1 MIACQVCH
9 TSVYYGT
16 LFCPE
21 CCARVNDDTSSP
33 TSALPA
39 KEAAEMIRA
48 KSGVSGGESTHS
60 PLTPVDQIALK
71 VAGNNV
77 GIPLF
82 GQQEYILGRA
92 EKGQAVIP
100 DIDLNRFG
108 AHDKGV
114 SRLHCHLRFEGN
126 SLLAIDLGSANG
138 TFVNDTRVL
147 PDHPAILSD
156 GDVLRL
162 GNLIIEVTRQIGGQ

>member
-21 CCARVNDDTSSP
+21 CCARVSEDASSP
-33 TSALPA
+33 TNALPA
-39 KEAAEMIRA
+39 EKATEMIPT
-48 KSGVSGGESTHS
+48 KSNDSSHS
-60 PLTPVDQIALK
+60 PLTSKDQIALM

-108 AHDKGV
+108 AHEKGV

-138 TFVNDTRVL
+138 TFINDARVL
-147 PDHPAILSD
+147 PDHPAVLSD
-156 GDVLRL
+156 GDILRL
-162 GNLIIEVTRQIGGQ
+162 GNLVIEVTRQIGGQ

>member
-1 MIACQVCH
+1 MIACHVCH
-9 TSVYYGT
+9 ASVYYGT

-21 CCARVNDDTSSP
+21 CCARVSEDTSAP
-33 TSALPA
+33 TNALPA
-39 KEAAEMIRA
+39 EKAADMIRPRSA
-48 KSGVSGGESTHS
+48 ESPHAPLASGDS
-60 PLTPVDQIALK
+60 IALK

-108 AHDKGV
+108 AHEKGV

-138 TFVNDTRVL
+138 TFINDNRVL
-147 PDHPAILSD
+147 PDHPATLSD
-156 GDVLRL
+156 GDILRL
-162 GNLIIEVTRQIGGQ
+162 GNLIIEVTRQQGGA

>member
-1 MIACQVCH
+1 MITCHVCR

-21 CCARVNDDTSSP
+21 CCARISDDNSP
-33 TSALPA
+33 PTNALPA
-39 KEAAEMIRA
+39 EHAAHIAGKTSGESAAE
-48 KSGVSGGESTHS
+48 
-60 PLTPVDQIALK
+60 PLHANDRIILNI
-71 VAGNNV
+71 AGNNV

-114 SRLHCHLRFEGN
+114 SRLHCHLRFEGD
-126 SLLAIDLGSANG
+126 SLFVVDLGSANG
-138 TFVNDTRVL
+138 TFINETRVL
-147 PDHPAILSD
+147 PDRPVPLSD
-156 GDVLRL
+156 RDTIRL
-162 GNLIIEVTRQIGGQ
+162 GNLRIEVTRETS

>member
-1 MIACQVCH
+1 MISCHVCH
-9 TSVYYGT
+9 ASVYYGT

-21 CCARVNDDTSSP
+21 CCARVSEDASAP
-33 TSALPA
+33 TNALPA
-39 KEAAEMIRA
+39 GKAAEMIHSRDA
-48 KSGVSGGESTHS
+48 GSSHS
-60 PLTPVDQIALK
+60 PLTSTDSIALR

-108 AHDKGV
+108 AHEKGV

-126 SLLAIDLGSANG
+126 MLLAIDLGSANG
-138 TFVNDTRVL
+138 TFINDKKVL
-147 PDHPAILSD
+147 PDHPAALSD
-156 GDVLRL
+156 GDILRL
-162 GNLIIEVTRQIGGQ
+162 GNLIIEVTRKIGGQ

>member
-1 MIACQVCH
+1 MIVCH
-9 TSVYYGT
+9 VCQASNYFGT
-16 LFCPE
+16 LFCPQ
-21 CCARVNDDTSSP
+21 CCARVSEDSSSP
-33 TSALPA
+33 TNALSSDKAEELIPA
-39 KEAAEMIRA
+39 HVPDPSRVPL
-48 KSGVSGGESTHS
+48 KSG
-60 PLTPVDQIALK
+60 DAIALRIT
-71 VAGNNV
+71 GNNV

-114 SRLHCHLRFEGN
+114 SRLHCHLRFEGAM
-126 SLLAIDLGSANG
+126 LLVVDLGSANG
-138 TFVNDTRVL
+138 TFINEARVF
-147 PDHPAILSD
+147 PDHPMTISA

-162 GNLIIEVTRQIGGQ
+162 GNLKIEVVRQTGGS

>member
-1 MIACQVCH
+1 MISCHVCH

-21 CCARVNDDTSSP
+21 CCARVSEDTSAP
-33 TSALPA
+33 TNALPINEA
-39 KEAAEMIRA
+39 KEKISSR
-48 KSGVSGGESTHS
+48 STDSSHS
-60 PLTPVDQIALK
+60 PLTSSDMIALK

-108 AHDKGV
+108 AHEKGV
-114 SRLHCHLRFEGN
+114 SRLHCHLRFEGDL
-126 SLLAIDLGSANG
+126 LLAIDLGSANG
-138 TFVNDTRVL
+138 TFINDKKVL
-147 PDHPAILSD
+147 PDHPATLSE
-156 GDVLRL
+156 GDILRL
-162 GNLIIEVTRQIGGQ
+162 GNLIIEVTRKTGGK

>member
-1 MIACQVCH
+1 MISCHVCH
-9 TSVYYGT
+9 ASVYYGT

-21 CCARVNDDTSSP
+21 CCARVSEDTSAP
-33 TSALPA
+33 TNALPA
-39 KEAAEMIRA
+39 GKEPDLIRP
-48 KSGVSGGESTHS
+48 KSSESSHAL
-60 PLTPVDQIALK
+60 LTPTDKISLK

-108 AHDKGV
+108 AHEKGV

-138 TFVNDTRVL
+138 TFINDTKVL
-147 PDHPAILSD
+147 PDHPAMLSD
-156 GDVLRL
+156 GDILRL

>member
-1 MIACQVCH
+1 MISCHVCH
-9 TSVYYGT
+9 ASVYYGT

-21 CCARVNDDTSSP
+21 CCARVSEDSSSP
-33 TSALPA
+33 TNALPED
-39 KEAAEMIRA
+39 KAAEMIPSR
-48 KSGVSGGESTHS
+48 SGESS
-60 PLTPVDQIALK
+60 RAPLTSKDQISLR

-108 AHDKGV
+108 AHEKGV
-114 SRLHCHLRFEGN
+114 SRLHCHLRFEGE

-138 TFVNDTRVL
+138 TFVNDKRVL

-156 GDVLRL
+156 GDILRL

>member
-1 MIACQVCH
+1 
-9 TSVYYGT
+9 VYYGT

-21 CCARVNDDTSSP
+21 CCARVSEDASAP
-33 TSALPA
+33 TNALPA
-39 KEAAEMIRA
+39 DKAGDMIPS
-48 KSGVSGGESTHS
+48 KSADSSHS
-60 PLTPVDQIALK
+60 PLTSTDSIALK

-108 AHDKGV
+108 AHEKGV

-126 SLLAIDLGSANG
+126 ALLAIDLGSANG
-138 TFVNDTRVL
+138 TFINDTKVL
-147 PDHPAILSD
+147 PDHPATLSD
-156 GDVLRL
+156 GDILRL
-162 GNLIIEVTRQIGGQ
+162 GNLIIEVTRQKGAQ

>member
-1 MIACQVCH
+1 MISCHVCH
-9 TSVYYGT
+9 ASVYYGT

-21 CCARVNDDTSSP
+21 CCARVSEDTSSP
-33 TSALPA
+33 TNALPA
-39 KEAAEMIRA
+39 GK
-48 KSGVSGGESTHS
+48 GGRIDPAQDRLIPPHA
-60 PLTPVDQIALK
+60 PLTSTDQISLK

-108 AHDKGV
+108 AHEKGV

-138 TFVNDTRVL
+138 TFINDNRVL
-147 PDHPAILSD
+147 PDHPAMLSD
-156 GDVLRL
+156 GDILRL

>member
-1 MIACQVCH
+1 MITCHVCQ

-21 CCARVNDDTSSP
+21 CCARVSEDASSP
-33 TSALPA
+33 TNALPVDKVEELIA
-39 KEAAEMIRA
+39 QRPADSARPPLQ
-48 KSGVSGGESTHS
+48 SGDS
-60 PLTPVDQIALK
+60 IALR

-108 AHDKGV
+108 AHEKGV
-114 SRLHCHLRFEGN
+114 SRLHCHLRFEGDA
-126 SLLAIDLGSANG
+126 LLAIDLGSANG
-138 TFVNDTRVL
+138 TFINDIRVL
-147 PDHPAILSD
+147 PDHPAPLSD
-156 GDVLRL
+156 GDILRL
-162 GNLIIEVTRQIGGQ
+162 GNLVIEVTHQAGGH

>member
-1 MIACQVCH
+1 MITCHVCQ

-21 CCARVNDDTSSP
+21 CCARVSEDTSAP
-33 TSALPA
+33 TNALPA
-39 KEAAEMIRA
+39 DKVEESLAGKPSDSSRPPLQ
-48 KSGVSGGESTHS
+48 SGDSIV
-60 PLTPVDQIALK
+60 LR

-108 AHDKGV
+108 AHEKGV

-138 TFVNDTRVL
+138 TFINDTRVL
-147 PDHPAILSD
+147 PDHPASLSD
-156 GDVLRL
+156 GDILRL
-162 GNLIIEVTRQIGGQ
+162 GNLVIEVTRQPGGH

>member
-1 MIACQVCH
+1 MISCHVCH

-21 CCARVNDDTSSP
+21 CCARVSEDASAP
-33 TSALPA
+33 TNALPA
-39 KEAAEMIRA
+39 EKAAEMIKPKAAEATRA
-48 KSGVSGGESTHS
+48 
-60 PLTPVDQIALK
+60 PLTSQDSIALK

-108 AHDKGV
+108 AHEKGV

-126 SLLAIDLGSANG
+126 ALLAIDLGSANG
-138 TFVNDTRVL
+138 TFINDTRVL
-147 PDHPAILSD
+147 PDHPATLSD
-156 GDVLRL
+156 GDILRL
-162 GNLIIEVTRQIGGQ
+162 GNLVIEVSRQQGGA

>member
-1 MIACQVCH
+1 MITCHVCQ

-21 CCARVNDDTSSP
+21 CCARVSEDASSP
-33 TSALPA
+33 TNALSGDMV
-39 KEAAEMIRA
+39 EDSIAE
-48 KSGVSGGESTHS
+48 KPSVSPRS
-60 PLTPVDQIALK
+60 PLQSGDSIALR

-108 AHDKGV
+108 AHEKGV
-114 SRLHCHLRFEGN
+114 SRLHCHLRFEGD
-126 SLLAIDLGSANG
+126 SLLAVDLGSANG
-138 TFVNDTRVL
+138 TFINDTRVL
-147 PDHPAILSD
+147 PDHPASLSD
-156 GDVLRL
+156 GDILRL
-162 GNLIIEVTRQIGGQ
+162 GNLVIEITRQPGQPGGH

>member
-1 MIACQVCH
+1 MISCHVCH
-9 TSVYYGT
+9 ASVYYGT

-21 CCARVNDDTSSP
+21 CCARVSEDTSSP
-33 TSALPA
+33 TNALPA
-39 KEAAEMIRA
+39 SKAAEFIPP
-48 KSGVSGGESTHS
+48 KPTESSHA
-60 PLTPVDQIALK
+60 PLTSEDRIALM

-108 AHDKGV
+108 AHEKGV

-138 TFVNDTRVL
+138 TFINDNRVL
-147 PDHPAILSD
+147 PDHPAMLSD
-156 GDVLRL
+156 GDILRL

>member
-1 MIACQVCH
+1 MISCHVCH

-21 CCARVNDDTSSP
+21 CCARVSEDASAP
-33 TSALPA
+33 TNALPMSKA
-39 KEAAEMIRA
+39 EEMI
-48 KSGVSGGESTHS
+48 SSDPTQSSHS
-60 PLTPVDQIALK
+60 PLTATDSIALK

-108 AHDKGV
+108 AHEKGV
-114 SRLHCHLRFEGN
+114 SRLHCHLRFEGGM
-126 SLLAIDLGSANG
+126 LLAIDLGSANG
-138 TFVNDTRVL
+138 TFINDKKVL
-147 PDHPAILSD
+147 PDHPAVLSD
-156 GDVLRL
+156 GDILRL
-162 GNLIIEVTRQIGGQ
+162 GNLIIEVTRQSGGK

>member
-1 MIACQVCH
+1 MISCHVCH

-21 CCARVNDDTSSP
+21 CCARVSEDTSAP
-33 TSALPA
+33 TNALPA
-39 KEAAEMIRA
+39 EKVAEMKA
-48 KSGVSGGESTHS
+48 SKSSESSHS
-60 PLTPVDQIALK
+60 PLTSTDQISLR

-108 AHDKGV
+108 AHEKGV
-114 SRLHCHLRFEGN
+114 SRLHCHLRFEGD

-138 TFVNDTRVL
+138 TYVNDERVL
-147 PDHPAILSD
+147 PDHPASLSD
-156 GDVLRL
+156 GDILRL

>member
-1 MIACQVCH
+1 MISCHVCH
-9 TSVYYGT
+9 ASVYYGT

-21 CCARVNDDTSSP
+21 CCARVSEDASSP
-33 TSALPA
+33 TNALPA
-39 KEAAEMIRA
+39 DKVEEIIAEKPSDGSR
-48 KSGVSGGESTHS
+48 S
-60 PLTPVDQIALK
+60 PLQSGDSIVLR

-108 AHDKGV
+108 AHEKGV
-114 SRLHCHLRFEGN
+114 SRLHCHLRFEGEL
-126 SLLAIDLGSANG
+126 LLAVDLGSANG
-138 TFVNDTRVL
+138 TFINDIRVL
-147 PDHPAILSD
+147 PDHPAPLSD
-156 GDVLRL
+156 GDILRL
-162 GNLIIEVTRQIGGQ
+162 GNLVIEVTRQSGAY

>member
-1 MIACQVCH
+1 MISCHVCH
-9 TSVYYGT
+9 ASVYYGT

-21 CCARVNDDTSSP
+21 CCARVSEDTSAP
-33 TSALPA
+33 TNALPINEA
-39 KEAAEMIRA
+39 KDKFSSR
-48 KSGVSGGESTHS
+48 SPDSSHS
-60 PLTPVDQIALK
+60 PLTSSDMIALK

-108 AHDKGV
+108 AHEKGV
-114 SRLHCHLRFEGN
+114 SRLHCHLRFEGDL
-126 SLLAIDLGSANG
+126 LLAIDLGSANG
-138 TFVNDTRVL
+138 TFINDKKVL
-147 PDHPAILSD
+147 PDHPATLSD
-156 GDVLRL
+156 GDILRL
-162 GNLIIEVTRQIGGQ
+162 GNLIIEVTRQTGGK

>member
-1 MIACQVCH
+1 MISCHVCH
-9 TSVYYGT
+9 ASVYYGT

-21 CCARVNDDTSSP
+21 CCARVSEDSSSP
-33 TSALPA
+33 TNALPEE
-39 KEAAEMIRA
+39 KAAEMISH
-48 KSGVSGGESTHS
+48 KGSESSHD
-60 PLTPVDQIALK
+60 PLTSADSIALK

-108 AHDKGV
+108 AHEKGV
-114 SRLHCHLRFEGN
+114 SRLHCHLRFEGD

-138 TFVNDTRVL
+138 TFVNDKRVL

-156 GDVLRL
+156 GDILRL
-162 GNLIIEVTRQIGGQ
+162 GNLIIEVTRKIGGQ

>member
-1 MIACQVCH
+1 MITCHVCQ
-9 TSVYYGT
+9 TSVYFGT

-21 CCARVNDDTSSP
+21 CCARVSEDASSL
-33 TSALPA
+33 TNALPTE
-39 KEAAEMIRA
+39 KVDEIIAEKPSDSSR
-48 KSGVSGGESTHS
+48 S
-60 PLTPVDQIALK
+60 PLHSGDSIVLR

-100 DIDLNRFG
+100 DIDMNKFG
-108 AHDKGV
+108 AHEKGV
-114 SRLHCHLRFEGN
+114 SRLHCHLRFEGE

-138 TFVNDTRVL
+138 TFINDIRVL
-147 PDHPAILSD
+147 PEHPGMLSD
-156 GDVLRL
+156 GDILRL
-162 GNLIIEVTRQIGGQ
+162 GNLVIEVTRQAGGQ

>member
-1 MIACQVCH
+1 MISCHVCH
-9 TSVYYGT
+9 ASVYYGT

-21 CCARVNDDTSSP
+21 CCARVSEDASAP
-33 TSALPA
+33 TNALPA
-39 KEAAEMIRA
+39 DKAAEMIKPKTAGASRQ
-48 KSGVSGGESTHS
+48 
-60 PLTPVDQIALK
+60 PLTSSDSIALK
-71 VAGNNV
+71 VAGNHV

-108 AHDKGV
+108 AHEKGV

-138 TFVNDTRVL
+138 TFINDTRVL
-147 PDHPAILSD
+147 PDHPASLSD
-156 GDVLRL
+156 GDILRL
-162 GNLIIEVTRQIGGQ
+162 GNLVIEVSRHQGGT

>member
-1 MIACQVCH
+1 MISCHVCQ

-21 CCARVNDDTSSP
+21 CCARVSEDASAP
-33 TSALPA
+33 TNALPA
-39 KEAAEMIRA
+39 KKVAEMIHS
-48 KSGVSGGESTHS
+48 KSNESSHS
-60 PLTPVDQIALK
+60 PLSPSDKISLM

-108 AHDKGV
+108 AHEKGV

-156 GDVLRL
+156 GDILRL
-162 GNLIIEVTRQIGGQ
+162 GNLIIEVARQIGGK

>member
-1 MIACQVCH
+1 MITCHVCQ
-9 TSVYYGT
+9 TSIYFGT
-16 LFCPE
+16 LFCPQ
-21 CCARVNDDTSSP
+21 CCARVSEDSSSP
-33 TSALPA
+33 TNALPA
-39 KEAAEMIRA
+39 GLAAEIA
-48 KSGVSGGESTHS
+48 P
-60 PLTPVDQIALK
+60 PLPAEQSRVPLRSSDSISLRIT
-71 VAGNNV
+71 GNNV

-114 SRLHCHLRFEGN
+114 SRLHCHLRFEGDV
-126 SLLAIDLGSANG
+126 LLAVDLGSANG
-138 TFVNDTRVL
+138 TFINETRVL
-147 PDHPAILSD
+147 PDHPMTISA

-162 GNLIIEVTRQIGGQ
+162 GNLKIEVVRQTGGA

>member
-1 MIACQVCH
+1 MISCHVCH
-9 TSVYYGT
+9 ASVYYGT

-21 CCARVNDDTSSP
+21 CCARVSDDASAP
-33 TSALPA
+33 TNALPA
-39 KEAAEMIRA
+39 DKVAEMIPSR
-48 KSGVSGGESTHS
+48 SVDSSHP
-60 PLTPVDQIALK
+60 PLTSTDSIALK
-71 VAGNNV
+71 VAGNKV

-108 AHDKGV
+108 AHEKGV

-126 SLLAIDLGSANG
+126 TLLAIDLGSANG
-138 TFVNDTRVL
+138 TFINDAKVL
-147 PDHPAILSD
+147 PDHPATLSD
-156 GDVLRL
+156 GDILRL
-162 GNLIIEVTRQIGGQ
+162 GNLIIEVIRQTGGS

>member
-1 MIACQVCH
+1 MITCHVCQ
-9 TSVYYGT
+9 TSIYYGT
-16 LFCPE
+16 LFCPQ
-21 CCARVNDDTSSP
+21 CCARVSEDSSSP
-33 TSALPA
+33 TNALPA
-39 KEAAEMIRA
+39 GMAA
-48 KSGVSGGESTHS
+48 
-60 PLTPVDQIALK
+60 QIAPEPGPQDQSRVPLRASDSISLRI
-71 VAGNNV
+71 AGNNV

-114 SRLHCHLRFEGN
+114 SRLHCHLRFEGDV
-126 SLLAIDLGSANG
+126 LLAVDLGSANG
-138 TFVNDTRVL
+138 TFINEVRVL
-147 PDHPAILSD
+147 PDHPMTIAA

-162 GNLIIEVTRQIGGQ
+162 GNLKIEVIRQTGGS

>member
-1 MIACQVCH
+1 MISCHVCH
-9 TSVYYGT
+9 ASVYYGT

-21 CCARVNDDTSSP
+21 CCARVSEDSSSP
-33 TSALPA
+33 TNALPEE
-39 KEAAEMIRA
+39 KAAEMITSKTGDSSHA
-48 KSGVSGGESTHS
+48 
-60 PLTPVDQIALK
+60 PLTSKDQIALR

-108 AHDKGV
+108 AHEKGV
-114 SRLHCHLRFEGN
+114 SRLHCHLRFEGD

-138 TFVNDTRVL
+138 TFVNDKKVL

-156 GDVLRL
+156 GDILRL

>member
-1 MIACQVCH
+1 MISCHACH
-9 TSVYYGT
+9 ASVYYGT

-21 CCARVNDDTSSP
+21 CCARVSEDTSAP
-33 TSALPA
+33 TNALPA
-39 KEAAEMIRA
+39 EKA
-48 KSGVSGGESTHS
+48 GELI
-60 PLTPVDQIALK
+60 PPKPVDAAHMPLSSKDSISLI

-108 AHDKGV
+108 AHEKGV
-114 SRLHCHLRFEGN
+114 SRLHCHLRFEGDA
-126 SLLAIDLGSANG
+126 LLAIDLGSANG
-138 TFVNDTRVL
+138 TFINDTRVL
-147 PDHPAILSD
+147 PDHPVILSG
-156 GDVLRL
+156 GDILRL
-162 GNLIIEVTRQIGGQ
+162 GNLVIEVTRQTGGQ

>member
-1 MIACQVCH
+1 MISCHVCH
-9 TSVYYGT
+9 ASVYYGT

-21 CCARVNDDTSSP
+21 CCARVSEDTSAP
-33 TSALPA
+33 TNALPINEA
-39 KEAAEMIRA
+39 KDKISSR
-48 KSGVSGGESTHS
+48 STASSHS
-60 PLTPVDQIALK
+60 PLTSSDMIALK

-108 AHDKGV
+108 AHEKGV
-114 SRLHCHLRFEGN
+114 SRLHCHLRFEGD
-126 SLLAIDLGSANG
+126 LLLVIDLGSANG
-138 TFVNDTRVL
+138 TFINDKKVL
-147 PDHPAILSD
+147 PDHPATLSD
-156 GDVLRL
+156 GDILRL
-162 GNLIIEVTRQIGGQ
+162 GNLIIEVTRQTGGK

>member
-1 MIACQVCH
+1 MISCHVCH
-9 TSVYYGT
+9 ASVYYGT

-21 CCARVNDDTSSP
+21 CCARVSEDTSAP
-33 TSALPA
+33 TNALPA
-39 KEAAEMIRA
+39 GKEPELIRP
-48 KSGVSGGESTHS
+48 KPSESSHAL
-60 PLTPVDQIALK
+60 LTPTDKISLK

-108 AHDKGV
+108 AHEKGV

-138 TFVNDTRVL
+138 TFINDTKVL
-147 PDHPAILSD
+147 PDHPAMLSD
-156 GDVLRL
+156 GDILRL

>member
-21 CCARVNDDTSSP
+21 CCARVNEDASSP
-33 TSALPA
+33 TNALPA
-39 KEAAEMIRA
+39 EKATEMIPT
-48 KSGVSGGESTHS
+48 KSNDSSHS
-60 PLTPVDQIALK
+60 PLTSKDQIALM

-108 AHDKGV
+108 AHEKGV

-138 TFVNDTRVL
+138 TFINDARVL
-147 PDHPAILSD
+147 PDHPAVLSD
-156 GDVLRL
+156 GDILRL
-162 GNLIIEVTRQIGGQ
+162 GNLVIEVTRQIGGQ

>member
-1 MIACQVCH
+1 MIACHVCN

-21 CCARVNDDTSSP
+21 CCARVSEDASAP
-33 TSALPA
+33 TNALPA
-39 KEAAEMIRA
+39 EKAAEMISSKPSA
-48 KSGVSGGESTHS
+48 SSHS
-60 PLTPVDQIALK
+60 PLTSSDKINLM

-108 AHDKGV
+108 AHEKGV

-138 TFVNDTRVL
+138 TFINDNRVL
-147 PDHPAILSD
+147 PDHPAFLSY
-156 GDVLRL
+156 GDILRL